1 MRVVFD
7 TNVFVSALV
16 FPGGNGERA
25 VQQVIDGH
33 DHLLVSRA
41 IVGEL
46 LEVLA
51 RKFARDR
58 EELARVAVFV
68 AGIGEVIEPRVSIT
82 VLADD
87 ADNRIL
93 ECAVDGG
100 AQLIVTGDKGMLAL
114 RDSEGIRIVRLGQ
127 YLESR

>member
-1 MRVVFD
+1 MKVVFD

-25 VQQVIDGH
+25 LRRIISGRD
-33 DHLLVSRA
+33 DLLVSGA

-68 AGIGEVIEPRVSIT
+68 AGIAEVIEPST
-82 VLADD
+82 SLDVLSDE

-100 AQLIVTGDKGMLAL
+100 AELVVTGDKEMLAL
-114 RDSEGIRIVRLGQ
+114 GTHDGIRIESLAGYLG
-127 YLESR
+127 

>member
-1 MRVVFD
+1 MVFD

-16 FPGGNGERA
+16 FPGGHGEQA
-25 VQQVIDGH
+25 VQRIIDGR
-33 DHLLVSRA
+33 DQLLVSRA

-68 AGIGEVIEPRVSIT
+68 AGIAEVIEPLVS
-82 VLADD
+82 VAALADEE
-87 ADNRIL
+87 DNR
-93 ECAVDGG
+93 
-100 AQLIVTGDKGMLAL
+100 
-114 RDSEGIRIVRLGQ
+114 
-127 YLESR
+127 